1 VLQKSTALDC
11 AEMSN
16 CLTKKTDL
24 VLFSHNFNHGGA
36 VMSINIQEAV
46 KRSIQTEKNAM
57 NFYQMGARKM
67 SNLDA
72 KRTFE
77 LLAREEREHA
87 SHFYKI
93 YTGSDIPSLEVFLDS
108 SPDNESSWIST
119 ISRLISADFSEQKA
133 LELAMEREKN
143 LEEALLE
150 TASLIES
157 PEIKAV
163 YELNARE
170 TRHHYELIESEYARL
185 MGMVHETDI
194 DTFVR
199 E

>member
-1 VLQKSTALDC
+1 
-11 AEMSN
+11 
-16 CLTKKTDL
+16 
-24 VLFSHNFNHGGA
+24 
-36 VMSINIQEAV
+36 MSINIQEAI

-57 NFYQMGARKM
+57 DFYRLGAEKM
-67 SNLDA
+67 NNIDA
-72 KRTFE
+72 RRTFK
-77 LLAREEREHA
+77 LLAKEEREHA
-87 SHFYKI
+87 SQFYKI
-93 YTGSDIPSLEVFLDS
+93 YQGSDIPSLDAFLDS
-108 SPDNESSWIST
+108 PPDNESSWVST
-119 ISRLISADFSEQKA
+119 IARLISADFNEQKA

-150 TASLIES
+150 TASQIAD

-163 YELNARE
+163 YELNAKE
-170 TRHHYELIESEYARL
+170 TNHHYQLIESEYARL

>member
-1 VLQKSTALDC
+1 
-11 AEMSN
+11 
-16 CLTKKTDL
+16 
-24 VLFSHNFNHGGA
+24 
-36 VMSINIQEAV
+36 MSINVQEAI

-57 NFYQMGARKM
+57 NFYQLGAQKM
-67 SNLDA
+67 SNPDA
-72 KRTFE
+72 SRTFE

-87 SHFYKI
+87 SQFYKI
-93 YTGSDIPSLEVFLDS
+93 YQGTDIPSLEAFLNS
-108 SPDNESSWIST
+108 PPDNESSWVST
-119 ISRLISADFSEQKA
+119 INRLISADFNEQKA
-133 LELAMEREKN
+133 LELAMEREKS

-150 TASLIES
+150 TASKIDA

-163 YELNARE
+163 YELNAKE
-170 TRHHYELIESEYARL
+170 THHHFELIESEYARL

>member
-1 VLQKSTALDC
+1 MSLD
-11 AEMSN
+11 
-16 CLTKKTDL
+16 
-24 VLFSHNFNHGGA
+24 
-36 VMSINIQEAV
+36 IQEAI

-57 NFYQMGARKM
+57 NFYQLGAQKM
-67 SNLDA
+67 NNQDA
-72 KRTFE
+72 RRTFE
-77 LLAREEREHA
+77 LLAKEEREHA

-93 YTGSDIPSLEVFLDS
+93 YKGTDIPSLDAFLDS
-108 SPDNESSWIST
+108 PPDNESSWVST
-119 ISRLISADFSEQKA
+119 IARLISADFSEQKA

-150 TASLIES
+150 TASKIDTS
-157 PEIKAV
+157 EIKAV
-163 YELNARE
+163 YELNAKE
-170 TRHHYELIESEYARL
+170 THHHYQLIESEYARL

>member
-1 VLQKSTALDC
+1 
-11 AEMSN
+11 
-16 CLTKKTDL
+16 
-24 VLFSHNFNHGGA
+24 
-36 VMSINIQEAV
+36 MSINVQEAI

-57 NFYQMGARKM
+57 DFYQLGARKM
-67 SNLDA
+67 TNPDA
-72 KRTFE
+72 RRTFE
-77 LLAREEREHA
+77 LLAKEEREHA
-87 SHFYKI
+87 SQFYKI
-93 YTGSDIPSLEVFLDS
+93 YQGNDIPSLDAFLNS
-108 SPDNESSWIST
+108 SPNNESSWVST
-119 ISRLISADFSEQKA
+119 ITRLISADFNEQKA

-150 TASLIES
+150 TASKMDA

-163 YELNARE
+163 YEMNARE

-185 MGMVHETDI
+185 MGMVHESDI

>member
-1 VLQKSTALDC
+1 
-11 AEMSN
+11 MS
-16 CLTKKTDL
+16 
-24 VLFSHNFNHGGA
+24 F
-36 VMSINIQEAV
+36 NIQEAI

-57 NFYQMGARKM
+57 NFYQLGAQKM
-67 SNLDA
+67 NNPDA
-72 KRTFE
+72 RRTFE
-77 LLAREEREHA
+77 VLALEEREHA

-93 YTGSDIPSLEVFLDS
+93 YQGSDIASFDAFMDA

-119 ISRLISADFSEQKA
+119 IARLISADFTEQKA

-150 TASLIES
+150 TASKIDS

-163 YELNARE
+163 YELNAKE
-170 TRHHYELIESEYARL
+170 TQHHYQLIESEYARL
-185 MGMVHETDI
+185 MGMVHESDI

>member
-1 VLQKSTALDC
+1 
-11 AEMSN
+11 
-16 CLTKKTDL
+16 
-24 VLFSHNFNHGGA
+24 
-36 VMSINIQEAV
+36 MSINIQEAI

-57 NFYQMGARKM
+57 NFYQLGAQKM
-67 SNLDA
+67 NNQDA
-72 KRTFE
+72 RRTFE
-77 LLAREEREHA
+77 LLAKEEREHA

-93 YTGSDIPSLEVFLDS
+93 YQGTDIPSLDAFLDA
-108 SPDNESSWIST
+108 SPDNESSWVST
-119 ISRLISADFSEQKA
+119 ISRLISADFNEQKA

-150 TASLIES
+150 TASMIDI

-170 TRHHYELIESEYARL
+170 THQHYELIESEYARL

-194 DTFVR
+194 DIFVR

>member
-1 VLQKSTALDC
+1 
-11 AEMSN
+11 
-16 CLTKKTDL
+16 
-24 VLFSHNFNHGGA
+24 
-36 VMSINIQEAV
+36 MSINIQEAI

-57 NFYQMGARKM
+57 NFYQLGAKKM
-67 SNLDA
+67 NNQDA
-72 KRTFE
+72 RRTFE

-87 SHFYKI
+87 SHFFKI
-93 YTGSDIPSLEVFLDS
+93 YQGTDIPSFDQFVDAP
-108 SPDNESSWIST
+108 PDNESSWVST

-150 TASLIES
+150 TAALIDI

-170 TRHHYELIESEYARL
+170 THHHYEMIESEYARL

>member
-1 VLQKSTALDC
+1 MLFFIYITLKGGNIMKLD
-11 AEMSN
+11 
-16 CLTKKTDL
+16 
-24 VLFSHNFNHGGA
+24 
-36 VMSINIQEAV
+36 IQEAI

-57 NFYQMGARKM
+57 NFYQLGAQKM
-67 SNLDA
+67 NNTDA
-72 KRTFE
+72 RRTFE

-87 SHFYKI
+87 SQFYKI
-93 YTGSDIPSLEVFLDS
+93 YHGTEIPSLDVFLDS
-108 SPDNESSWIST
+108 PPDNESSWVAT
-119 ISRLISADFSEQKA
+119 IARLISADFNEQKA

-143 LEEALLE
+143 LEEVLLE
-150 TASLIES
+150 TASKIDV

-163 YELNARE
+163 YELNAKE
-170 TRHHYELIESEYARL
+170 THHHYELIESEYARL